1 MGLNIRDSSGSSA
14 VMNLAN
20 LVLRV
25 FQLIMG
31 AAAVGI
37 YAGLINDRQLSLV
50 GNLHAKI
57 VSFFSSRFLQNANM
71 RQELGIAVGSM
82 SIITGI
88 IFGILPF
95 VLSYRAITM
104 ACIWDWILVFIWA
117 ALFGTMHSW
126 FGDQRN
132 DKAKQDEGWHG
143 TKKLSAAQWVD
154 LTAMLLFLVSAVM
167 GPVCLLMSRKNMFA
181 SRAVA

>member
-31 AAAVGI
+31 AAAVGV
-37 YAGLINDRQLSLV
+37 YAGLINDSQLAQSA
-50 GNLHAKI
+50 NLHAKI
-57 VSFFSSRFLQNANM
+57 VSFFNSRSLQNADM

-95 VLSYRAITM
+95 VLSYRAVAM

-117 ALFGTMHSW
+117 ALFGTMHYW
-126 FGDQRN
+126 FGNQRDDKSAEDQN
-132 DKAKQDEGWHG
+132 WHG
-143 TKKLSAAQWVD
+143 VKKLNAAQWVD
-154 LTAMLLFLVSAVM
+154 LTAMLLFLVSAIM
-167 GPVCLLMSRKNMFA
+167 GPVCLLMARKNMFA